1 MNPFSMQIE
10 YWSRNELKHHDVKF
24 ILGEKQLGEKN
35 DHLWRWKA
43 FVEIFNSQFER
54 KFSNKSPQSHQKKKP
69 FKLKSKS
76 KNIETVSLESKNAH
90 WKEKTWQFTSIWMM
104 TKKKRKRKKLLHWLE
119 GQAKEARSWALREDL
134 KKLSKP

>member
-54 KFSNKSPQSHQKKKP
+54 KFSNKSPQSHQKKKA
-69 FKLKSKS
+69 F
-76 KNIETVSLESKNAH
+76 
-90 WKEKTWQFTSIWMM
+90 
-104 TKKKRKRKKLLHWLE
+104 
-119 GQAKEARSWALREDL
+119 
-134 KKLSKP
+134 

>member
-10 YWSRNELKHHDVKF
+10 YWSRNETSGCEIHFGRKTIGWKKWPLMEVKSLCRNF
-24 ILGEKQLGEKN
+24 QFSVWEK
-35 DHLWRWKA
+35 
-43 FVEIFNSQFER
+43 IFQQ
-54 KFSNKSPQSHQKKKP
+54 KSPIPPKKKKP

-90 WKEKTWQFTSIWMM
+90 WKEKTWQFISIWMM

>member
-10 YWSRNELKHHDVKF
+10 YWSRNETSWCEIHFGRKTIGWKKLPLMEVKSF
-24 ILGEKQLGEKN
+24 CRNFQFSVWEK
-35 DHLWRWKA
+35 
-43 FVEIFNSQFER
+43 IFQQ
-54 KFSNKSPQSHQKKKP
+54 KSPIPPKKKKP